1 MEDAR
6 VAKIF
11 LSAVTGLDILSL
23 EMLPQELSVDA
34 NDDKRPKATVLSL
47 SIYRL
52 DFSAKI
58 READG
63 QESVI
68 IIEIQKS
75 KFTNESMRFRK
86 YLGKQYMNG
95 NFFQWVRKD
104 NGRSYKSGLP
114 ILPIYILGER
124 IRGFEEVPIINIDL
138 AISDRYSGQPI
149 YGRHH
154 FIDALFH
161 KGIIINVPALSQ
173 ARRNELE
180 QLLSIFDQANRQE
193 NHHIMNVK
201 ETDFPERFRPIIRR
215 LQAAVQESEVRDIM
229 TVEDD
234 FLAELNEYESRLAEA
249 DQQKEEAV
257 RKQEEAVRKQE
268 EAVRKQE
275 EAVRLLLRLGVPR
288 EEVAAQLGLSLEDLP
303 ELDG

>member
-1 MEDAR
+1 M
-6 VAKIF
+6 
-11 LSAVTGLDILSL
+11 
-23 EMLPQELSVDA
+23 
-34 NDDKRPKATVLSL
+34 
-47 SIYRL
+47 
-52 DFSAKI
+52 
-58 READG
+58 
-63 QESVI
+63 
-68 IIEIQKS
+68 
-75 KFTNESMRFRK
+75 
-86 YLGKQYMNG
+86 
-95 NFFQWVRKD
+95 
-104 NGRSYKSGLP
+104 
-114 ILPIYILGER
+114 GEQR
-124 IRGFEEVPIINIDL
+124 
-138 AISDRYSGQPI
+138 
-149 YGRHH
+149 
-154 FIDALFH
+154 
-161 KGIIINVPALSQ
+161 
-173 ARRNELE
+173 

-275 EAVRLLLRLGVPR
+275 EAVRRQEEAVQLLLRLGVPR

-303 ELDG
+303 ELGG